1 MYGKNV
7 PIAKLMDPKTKEEV
21 TVNETDVAEWLKAG
35 YVTIGGTVAV
45 KATKASKVE
54 DGKASSEE

>member
-21 TVNETDVAEWLKAG
+21 TVNETDAAKWIKAG
-35 YVTIGGTVAV
+35 YVAIGGTVVV
-45 KATKASKVE
+45 KATKASKAE
-54 DGKASSEE
+54 DDKASSEE